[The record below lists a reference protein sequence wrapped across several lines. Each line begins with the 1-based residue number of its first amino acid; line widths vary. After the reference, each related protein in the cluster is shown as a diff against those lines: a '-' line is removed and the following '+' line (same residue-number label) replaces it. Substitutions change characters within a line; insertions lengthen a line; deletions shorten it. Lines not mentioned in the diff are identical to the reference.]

1 MDEQNV
7 KSTPLDEA
15 ERLLG
20 VYKVHSEAHKE
31 AMEKGDEEALRNI
44 ERAVAHIYF
53 ETHLPLLKVAM
64 ANISAFSVLRFG
76 LVAPPAMT
84 PEMLTL
90 QKQTVQ
96 VLLTAIQDLL
106 PVGYDI
112 VGVAMGRGGRED
124 IEPA

>member
-1 MDEQNV
+1 
-7 KSTPLDEA
+7 
-15 ERLLG
+15 
-20 VYKVHSEAHKE
+20 
-31 AMEKGDEEALRNI
+31 
-44 ERAVAHIYF
+44 
-53 ETHLPLLKVAM
+53 
-64 ANISAFSVLRFG
+64 
-76 LVAPPAMT
+76 MT

>member
-1 MDEQNV
+1 MDENV
-7 KSTPLDEA
+7 KTTPLDEV
-15 ERLLG
+15 ERLRTVLETHM
-20 VYKVHSEAHKE
+20 KDHK
-31 AMEKGDEEALRNI
+31 AALEKNDEEALRNV

>member
-1 MDEQNV
+1 MDENV
-7 KSTPLDEA
+7 KTTPLDEI
-15 ERLLG
+15 ERLRTILETHR
-20 VYKVHSEAHKE
+20 KNHKE
-31 AMEKGDEEALRNI
+31 ALEKNDEEALRNV

-84 PEMLTL
+84 PEILTL

-106 PVGYDI
+106 PVGCDI

>member
-1 MDEQNV
+1 MDENV
-7 KSTPLDEA
+7 KTTPLDEI
-15 ERLLG
+15 ERLRTILETHR
-20 VYKVHSEAHKE
+20 KNHKE
-31 AMEKGDEEALRNI
+31 ALEKNDEEALRNV

-96 VLLTAIQDLL
+96 VLLTAIQDFL